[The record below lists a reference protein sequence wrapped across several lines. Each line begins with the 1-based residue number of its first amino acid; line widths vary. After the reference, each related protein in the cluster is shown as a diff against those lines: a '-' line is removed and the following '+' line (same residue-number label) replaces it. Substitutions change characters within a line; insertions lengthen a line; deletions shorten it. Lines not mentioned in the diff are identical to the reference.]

1 MVLKTNKEMN
11 IKSIG
16 SKIKGNPTKMEG
28 TVYSILIICGI
39 SHFLNDMIQS
49 IIPSIYPII
58 KDKFDFSFAQIGI
71 ITLMFQMASSILQP
85 FTGLYADK
93 HPRPYALSVGMCFT
107 LIGLLMLAFSENYL
121 LILLSVSIVGLGSS
135 VFHPTASRVAQ
146 LASGGRKS
154 LAQSIFQVG
163 GNGGSATGPL
173 LAALIILPFGQHA
186 ISWFALA
193 ALLAALIMIRLG
205 AWYKA
210 RLVYVVTHP
219 QKNVTLSN
227 DISKRAKYGALFILV
242 LLIFSKY
249 FYTSCITSYFTFFLI
264 DKFGISVQAS
274 QLCLFVF
281 LAAFAIGTVA
291 GGMLGDKFGR
301 KYVIWFSILGAAPFA
316 LIMPFANLFWTL
328 VCTFLSGLIIASA
341 FSSIVV
347 YATDLMPDKVG
358 LIAGIFFGLMFG
370 LGGLGSAFFGWLA
383 DKTSIEFIFQV
394 SAFLPLLGIIA
405 GFLPN
410 TQKKRS

>member
-1 MVLKTNKEMN
+1 
-11 IKSIG
+11 
-16 SKIKGNPTKMEG
+16 MEG

-58 KDKFDFSFAQIGI
+58 KDKFGFSFAQIGI

-163 GNGGSATGPL
+163 GNGGSAIGPL

>member
-1 MVLKTNKEMN
+1 MN
-11 IKSIG
+11 LSTIG
-16 SKIKGNPTKMEG
+16 NKIKGNHTMTEG
-28 TVYSILIICGI
+28 TMYSMLIICGI

-49 IIPSIYPII
+49 IIPSIYPIL
-58 KDKFDFSFAQIGI
+58 KDTFDFSFAQIGI
-71 ITLMFQMASSILQP
+71 ITLIFQMTSSILQP

-93 HPRPYALSVGMCFT
+93 HPRPYALSIGMCFT
-107 LIGLLMLAFSENYL
+107 LVGLLVLAFAENYL
-121 LILLSVSIVGLGSS
+121 LILLSVSVVGLGSS
-135 VFHPTASRVAQ
+135 IFHPTASRVAQ
-146 LASGGRKS
+146 LASGGKKS

-163 GNGGSATGPL
+163 GNGGSALGPL
-173 LAALIILPFGQHA
+173 LAAAIILPFGQHS
-186 ISWFALA
+186 ISFFALA
-193 ALLAALIMIRLG
+193 ALLAAIIMIRLG
-205 AWYKA
+205 SWYKA
-210 RLVYVVTHP
+210 RMAYATKHP
-219 QKNVTLSN
+219 QKTVGINTN
-227 DISKRAKYGALFILV
+227 ISKRAKYGALAILIMLV
-242 LLIFSKY
+242 FSKY

-264 DKFGISVQAS
+264 DKFGISVGAS

-291 GGMLGDKFGR
+291 GGLLGDKFGR
-301 KYVIWFSILGAAPFA
+301 KYVIWFSILGSAPFA
-316 LIMPFANLFWTL
+316 LIMPYANFAWTI

-394 SAFLPLLGIIA
+394 SSYLPLLGIIA

-410 TQKKRS
+410 TQTRK

>member
-1 MVLKTNKEMN
+1 MN
-11 IKSIG
+11 LSTIG
-16 SKIKGNPTKMEG
+16 NKIKGNHTMTEG
-28 TVYSILIICGI
+28 TMYSMLIICGI

-49 IIPSIYPII
+49 IIPSIYPIL

-71 ITLMFQMASSILQP
+71 ITLIFQMTSSILQP

-93 HPRPYALSVGMCFT
+93 HPRPYALSMGMCFT
-107 LIGLLMLAFSENYL
+107 LVGLLVLAFAENYL
-121 LILLSVSIVGLGSS
+121 LILLSVSVVGLGSS
-135 VFHPTASRVAQ
+135 IFHPTASRVAQ
-146 LASGGRKS
+146 LASGGKKS

-163 GNGGSATGPL
+163 GNGGSALGPL
-173 LAALIILPFGQHA
+173 LAAAIILPFGQHS
-186 ISWFALA
+186 ISFFALA
-193 ALLAALIMIRLG
+193 ALLAAIIMIRLG
-205 AWYKA
+205 SWYKA
-210 RLVYVVTHP
+210 RMAYATKHP
-219 QKNVTLSN
+219 QKTVGINTN
-227 DISKRAKYGALFILV
+227 ISKRAKYGALAILIMLV
-242 LLIFSKY
+242 FSKY

-264 DKFGISVQAS
+264 DKFGISVGAS

-291 GGMLGDKFGR
+291 GGLLGDKFGR
-301 KYVIWFSILGAAPFA
+301 KYVIWFSILGSAPFA
-316 LIMPFANLFWTL
+316 LIMPYANFAWTI

-394 SAFLPLLGIIA
+394 SSYLPLLGIIA

-410 TQKKRS
+410 TQTRK

>member
-1 MVLKTNKEMN
+1 MN
-11 IKSIG
+11 LSTIG
-16 SKIKGNPTKMEG
+16 NKIKGNHTMTEG
-28 TVYSILIICGI
+28 TMYSMLIICGI

-49 IIPSIYPII
+49 IIPSIYPIL

-71 ITLMFQMASSILQP
+71 ITLIFQMTSSILQP

-93 HPRPYALSVGMCFT
+93 HPRPYALSIGMCFT
-107 LIGLLMLAFSENYL
+107 LVGLLVLAFAENYL
-121 LILLSVSIVGLGSS
+121 LILLSVSVVGLGSS
-135 VFHPTASRVAQ
+135 IFHPTASRVAQ
-146 LASGGRKS
+146 LASGGKKS

-163 GNGGSATGPL
+163 GNGGSALGPL
-173 LAALIILPFGQHA
+173 LAAAIILPFGQHS
-186 ISWFALA
+186 ISFFALA
-193 ALLAALIMIRLG
+193 ALLAAVIMVRLG
-205 AWYKA
+205 SWYKA
-210 RLVYVVTHP
+210 RMAYATKHP
-219 QKNVTLSN
+219 QKTVGINTN
-227 DISKRAKYGALFILV
+227 ISKRAKYGALAILIMLV
-242 LLIFSKY
+242 FSKY

-264 DKFGISVQAS
+264 DKFGISVGAS

-291 GGMLGDKFGR
+291 GGLLGDKFGR
-301 KYVIWFSILGAAPFA
+301 KYVIWFSILGSAPFA
-316 LIMPFANLFWTL
+316 LIMPYANFAWTI

-394 SAFLPLLGIIA
+394 SSYLPLLGIIA

-410 TQKKRS
+410 TQTRK

>member
-1 MVLKTNKEMN
+1 MT
-11 IKSIG
+11 
-16 SKIKGNPTKMEG
+16 EG
-28 TVYSILIICGI
+28 TVYSILVICGI

-49 IIPSIYPII
+49 IIPSIYPIL

-71 ITLMFQMASSILQP
+71 ITLVFQMTSSILQP

-93 HPRPYALSVGMCFT
+93 HPRPYALSIGMCFT
-107 LIGLLMLAFSENYL
+107 LTGLLVLAFAEYYWAI
-121 LILLSVSIVGLGSS
+121 LIAVSVVGFGSS
-135 VFHPTASRVAQ
+135 VFHPTASRVTQ
-146 LASGGRKS
+146 LASGGKKS

-163 GNGGSATGPL
+163 GNGGSALGPL
-173 LAALIILPFGQHA
+173 LAALIVLPYGQHS
-186 ISWFALA
+186 ISWFAIA
-193 ALLAALIMIRLG
+193 AMLAALIMVRLG

-210 RLVYVVTHP
+210 KLQYVVNHP
-219 QKNVTLSN
+219 QKTVGLNN
-227 DISKRAKYGALFILV
+227 NISKRAKYGALAILI
-242 LLIFSKY
+242 LLVFSKY

-264 DKFGISVQAS
+264 DKFGVSVKAS
-274 QLCLFVF
+274 QLFLFVF

-301 KYVIWFSILGAAPFA
+301 KYVIWFSILGEAPFA
-316 LIMPFANLFWTL
+316 LAMPYVNLTWTII
-328 VCTFLSGLIIASA
+328 CCFLSGLIIASA

-358 LIAGIFFGLMFG
+358 MIAGIFFGLMFG

-383 DKTSIEFIFQV
+383 DKTSIEYIFQV
-394 SAFLPLLGIIA
+394 SSLLPLLGIIA

-410 TQKKRS
+410 TQKTKNIVAKDTGKKG

>member
-1 MVLKTNKEMN
+1 MN

-16 SKIKGNPTKMEG
+16 NKIKGHPTMTEG
-28 TVYSILIICGI
+28 TMYSMLVICGI

-71 ITLMFQMASSILQP
+71 ITLVFQMTSSILQP
-85 FTGLYADK
+85 FTGLYADR
-93 HPRPYALSVGMCFT
+93 HPRPYALSIGMCFT
-107 LIGLLMLAFSENYL
+107 LTGLLMLAFADNYL
-121 LILLSVSIVGLGSS
+121 LILLAVSIVGFGSS

-154 LAQSIFQVG
+154 LAQAIFQVG
-163 GNGGSATGPL
+163 GNGGSALGPL

-186 ISWFALA
+186 ISWFAIA
-193 ALLAALIMIRLG
+193 ALLAAIIMVRLG
-205 AWYKA
+205 AWYKE
-210 RLVYVVTHP
+210 RLVYSVKHP
-219 QKNVTLSN
+219 QKATGLNTH
-227 DISKRAKYGALFILV
+227 ISKRAKYGALGILI
-242 LLIFSKY
+242 LLVFSKY

-264 DKFGISVQAS
+264 DKFGITVQAS
-274 QLCLFVF
+274 QICLFVF
-281 LAAFAIGTVA
+281 LAAFAIGTLA
-291 GGMLGDKFGR
+291 GGMFGDRFGR

-316 LIMPFANLFWTL
+316 IAMPYANFTL
-328 VCTFLSGLIIASA
+328 TIVCTFLSGLIIASA

-383 DKTSIEFIFQV
+383 DLTSIEFIFQV
-394 SAFLPLLGIIA
+394 SAFLPLLGVIA
-405 GFLPN
+405 GFLPD
-410 TQKKRS
+410 TQKKEENTKA

>member
-1 MVLKTNKEMN
+1 MN

-16 SKIKGNPTKMEG
+16 CKIKGNPTMVEG
-28 TVYSILIICGI
+28 TVYSMLIICSI

-49 IIPSIYPII
+49 IIPSIYPIV
-58 KDKFDFSFAQIGI
+58 KDKFG
-71 ITLMFQMASSILQP
+71 
-85 FTGLYADK
+85 
-93 HPRPYALSVGMCFT
+93 V
-107 LIGLLMLAFSENYL
+107 
-121 LILLSVSIVGLGSS
+121 
-135 VFHPTASRVAQ
+135 
-146 LASGGRKS
+146 
-154 LAQSIFQVG
+154 
-163 GNGGSATGPL
+163 
-173 LAALIILPFGQHA
+173 
-186 ISWFALA
+186 
-193 ALLAALIMIRLG
+193 
-205 AWYKA
+205 
-210 RLVYVVTHP
+210 
-219 QKNVTLSN
+219 
-227 DISKRAKYGALFILV
+227 
-242 LLIFSKY
+242 
-249 FYTSCITSYFTFFLI
+249 
-264 DKFGISVQAS
+264 SVQTS

-316 LIMPFANLFWTL
+316 IAMPFVNFTWTII
-328 VCTFLSGLIIASA
+328 CTFLSGLIIASA

-410 TQKKRS
+410 TQKRSVEETDENAK

>member
-163 GNGGSATGPL
+163 GNGGSAIGPL

-219 QKNVTLSN
+219 QKNVALNN

-410 TQKKRS
+410 TQKKMK

>member
-1 MVLKTNKEMN
+1 MN
-11 IKSIG
+11 IQSIG

-28 TVYSILIICGI
+28 TAYSILVICGI

-71 ITLMFQMASSILQP
+71 ITLMFQMTSSILQP

-107 LIGLLMLAFSENYL
+107 LIGLLMLAFSEHYL

-163 GNGGSATGPL
+163 GNGGSAIGPL
-173 LAALIILPFGQHA
+173 LAALIILPFGQAA

-193 ALLAALIMIRLG
+193 ALAAALIMIRLG

-210 RLVYVVTHP
+210 RLAYVVTHP
-219 QKNVTLSN
+219 QKNITTN
-227 DISKRAKYGALFILV
+227 NAISKLAKYGALLILV

-264 DKFGISVQAS
+264 DKFGISVRAS

-316 LIMPFANLFWTL
+316 LIMPYANLTWTII
-328 VCTFLSGLIIASA
+328 CTFLAGLIIASA

-394 SAFLPLLGIIA
+394 SAFLPLLGVIA
-405 GFLPN
+405 AFLPN
-410 TQKKRS
+410 TQKKKR

>member
-1 MVLKTNKEMN
+1 MN

-16 SKIKGNPTKMEG
+16 NKIKGHPTMTEG
-28 TVYSILIICGI
+28 TVYSMLVICGI

-71 ITLMFQMASSILQP
+71 ITLVFQMTSSILQP
-85 FTGLYADK
+85 FTGLYADR
-93 HPRPYALSVGMCFT
+93 HPRPYALSIGMCFT
-107 LIGLLMLAFSENYL
+107 LTGLLMLAFAGNYL
-121 LILLSVSIVGLGSS
+121 MILLAVSIVGFGSS

-154 LAQSIFQVG
+154 LAQAIFQVG
-163 GNGGSATGPL
+163 GNGGSALGPL

-186 ISWFALA
+186 ISWFAIA
-193 ALLAALIMIRLG
+193 ALLAAIIMVRLG
-205 AWYKA
+205 AWYKE
-210 RLVYVVTHP
+210 RLVYSVKHP
-219 QKNVTLSN
+219 QKATGLNTH
-227 DISKRAKYGALFILV
+227 ISKRAKYGALGILI
-242 LLIFSKY
+242 LLVFSKY

-264 DKFGISVQAS
+264 DKFGITVQAS
-274 QLCLFVF
+274 QICLFVF
-281 LAAFAIGTVA
+281 LAAFAIGTLA
-291 GGMLGDKFGR
+291 GGMFGDRFGR

-316 LIMPFANLFWTL
+316 IAMPYANFTL
-328 VCTFLSGLIIASA
+328 TIVCTFLSGLIIASA

-383 DKTSIEFIFQV
+383 DLTSIEFIFQV
-394 SAFLPLLGIIA
+394 SAFLPLLGVIA

-410 TQKKRS
+410 TQKEEEKTKA

>member
-1 MVLKTNKEMN
+1 MKLKN
-11 IKSIG
+11 ISQKL
-16 SKIKGNPTKMEG
+16 KGNPTMTEG
-28 TVYSILIICGI
+28 TVYSMLVICGI

-49 IIPSIYPII
+49 IIPSIYPIL
-58 KDKFDFSFAQIGI
+58 KANFDFSFAQIGI
-71 ITLMFQMASSILQP
+71 ITLVFQMTSSILQP
-85 FTGLYADK
+85 FTGLYADR

-107 LIGLLMLAFSENYL
+107 LTGLLLLAFANNYL
-121 LILLSVSIVGLGSS
+121 AILIAVSIVGFGSS
-135 VFHPTASRVAQ
+135 VFHPTASRVTQ
-146 LASGGRKS
+146 MASGGKKS

-163 GNGGSATGPL
+163 GNGGSALGPL
-173 LAALIILPFGQHA
+173 LAAIIILPYGQHS

-210 RLVYVVTHP
+210 RLKYIVKHP
-219 QKNVTLSN
+219 QKTPKLNTN
-227 DISKRAKYGALFILV
+227 ISKRAKYGALAILI
-242 LLIFSKY
+242 LLVFSKY

-264 DKFGISVQAS
+264 DKFGVSVRAS
-274 QLCLFVF
+274 QLFLFVF

-291 GGMLGDKFGR
+291 GGMLGDRFGR

-316 LIMPFANLFWTL
+316 LAMPYVGLTWTI
-328 VCTFLSGLIIASA
+328 VCCFLSGLIIASA

-358 LIAGIFFGLMFG
+358 MIAGVFFGLMFG

-405 GFLPN
+405 GLLPN
-410 TQKKRS
+410 TQKTK

>member
-1 MVLKTNKEMN
+1 MT
-11 IKSIG
+11 
-16 SKIKGNPTKMEG
+16 EG
-28 TVYSILIICGI
+28 TVYSMLVICGI

-49 IIPSIYPII
+49 IIPSIYPIL
-58 KDKFDFSFAQIGI
+58 KANFDFSFAQIGL
-71 ITLMFQMASSILQP
+71 ITLVFQMTSSILQP
-85 FTGLYADK
+85 FTGLYADR

-107 LIGLLMLAFSENYL
+107 LTGLLLLAFANNYL
-121 LILLSVSIVGLGSS
+121 AILVAVSIVGFGSS
-135 VFHPTASRVAQ
+135 VFHPTASRVTQ
-146 LASGGRKS
+146 MASGGKKS

-163 GNGGSATGPL
+163 GNGGSALGPL
-173 LAALIILPFGQHA
+173 LAAIIILPYGQHS

-210 RLVYVVTHP
+210 RLKYIVKHP
-219 QKNVTLSN
+219 QKTPELNTN
-227 DISKRAKYGALFILV
+227 ISKRAKYGALAILI
-242 LLIFSKY
+242 LLVFSKY

-264 DKFGISVQAS
+264 DKFGVSVRAS
-274 QLCLFVF
+274 QLFLFVF

-291 GGMLGDKFGR
+291 GGMLGDRFGR

-316 LIMPFANLFWTL
+316 LAMPYVGLTWTII
-328 VCTFLSGLIIASA
+328 CCFLSGLIIASA

-358 LIAGIFFGLMFG
+358 MIAGVFFGLMFG

-405 GFLPN
+405 GLLPD
-410 TQKKRS
+410 TQKTK

>member
-1 MVLKTNKEMN
+1 MT
-11 IKSIG
+11 
-16 SKIKGNPTKMEG
+16 EG
-28 TVYSILIICGI
+28 TVYSILVICGI

-49 IIPSIYPII
+49 IIPSIYPIL
-58 KDKFDFSFAQIGI
+58 KDKFDFSFAQIGL
-71 ITLMFQMASSILQP
+71 ITLVFQMTSSILQP

-93 HPRPYALSVGMCFT
+93 HPRPYALSIGMCFT
-107 LIGLLMLAFSENYL
+107 LTGLLVLAFAEYYWAI
-121 LILLSVSIVGLGSS
+121 LIAVSVVGFGSS
-135 VFHPTASRVAQ
+135 VFHPTASRVTQ
-146 LASGGRKS
+146 LASGGKKS

-163 GNGGSATGPL
+163 GNGGSALGPL
-173 LAALIILPFGQHA
+173 LAALIVLPYGQHS
-186 ISWFALA
+186 ISWFAIA
-193 ALLAALIMIRLG
+193 ALLAALIMVRLG

-210 RLVYVVTHP
+210 KLQYVVNHP
-219 QKNVTLSN
+219 QKTAELNNNIT
-227 DISKRAKYGALFILV
+227 KRAKYGALAILI
-242 LLIFSKY
+242 LLVFSKY

-264 DKFGISVQAS
+264 DKFGVSVKAS
-274 QLCLFVF
+274 QLFLFVF

-316 LIMPFANLFWTL
+316 LAMPYVNLTWTII
-328 VCTFLSGLIIASA
+328 CCFLSGLIIASA

-358 LIAGIFFGLMFG
+358 MIAGIFFGLMFG

-383 DKTSIEFIFQV
+383 DKTSIEYIFQV
-394 SAFLPLLGIIA
+394 SSLLPLLGIIA

-410 TQKKRS
+410 TQKTKNIVAKDTVKKG

>member
-1 MVLKTNKEMN
+1 MN
-11 IKSIG
+11 LSTIG
-16 SKIKGNPTKMEG
+16 NKIKGNHTMIEG
-28 TVYSILIICGI
+28 TMYSMLIICGI

-49 IIPSIYPII
+49 IIPSIYPIL

-71 ITLMFQMASSILQP
+71 ITLIFQMTSSILQP

-93 HPRPYALSVGMCFT
+93 HPRPYALSIGMCFT
-107 LIGLLMLAFSENYL
+107 LVGLLVLAFAENYL
-121 LILLSVSIVGLGSS
+121 LILLSVSVVGLGSS
-135 VFHPTASRVAQ
+135 IFHPTASRVAQ
-146 LASGGRKS
+146 LASGGKKS

-163 GNGGSATGPL
+163 GNGGSALGPL
-173 LAALIILPFGQHA
+173 LAAAIILPFGQHS
-186 ISWFALA
+186 ISFFALA
-193 ALLAALIMIRLG
+193 ALLAAIIMVRLG
-205 AWYKA
+205 SWYKA
-210 RLVYVVTHP
+210 RMAYATKHP
-219 QKNVTLSN
+219 QKTVGINTN
-227 DISKRAKYGALFILV
+227 ISKRAKYGALAILIMLV
-242 LLIFSKY
+242 FSKY

-264 DKFGISVQAS
+264 DKFGISVGAS

-291 GGMLGDKFGR
+291 GGLLGDKFGR
-301 KYVIWFSILGAAPFA
+301 KYVIWFSILGSAPFA
-316 LIMPFANLFWTL
+316 LIMPYANFAWTI

-394 SAFLPLLGIIA
+394 SSYLPLLGIIA

-410 TQKKRS
+410 TQTRK

>member
-1 MVLKTNKEMN
+1 MN

-16 SKIKGNPTKMEG
+16 NKIKGHPTMTEG
-28 TVYSILIICGI
+28 TMYSMLVICGI

-71 ITLMFQMASSILQP
+71 ITLVFQMTSSILQP
-85 FTGLYADK
+85 FTGLYADR
-93 HPRPYALSVGMCFT
+93 HPRPYALSIGMCFT
-107 LIGLLMLAFSENYL
+107 LTGLLMLAFADNYL
-121 LILLSVSIVGLGSS
+121 LILLAVSIVGFGSS

-154 LAQSIFQVG
+154 LAQAIFQVG
-163 GNGGSATGPL
+163 GNGGSALGPL

-186 ISWFALA
+186 ISWFAIA
-193 ALLAALIMIRLG
+193 ALLAAIIMVRLG
-205 AWYKA
+205 AWYKE
-210 RLVYVVTHP
+210 RLVYSVKHP
-219 QKNVTLSN
+219 QKATGLNTH
-227 DISKRAKYGALFILV
+227 ISKRAKYGALGILI
-242 LLIFSKY
+242 LLVFSKY

-264 DKFGISVQAS
+264 DKFGITVQAS
-274 QLCLFVF
+274 QICLFVF
-281 LAAFAIGTVA
+281 LAAFAIGTLA
-291 GGMLGDKFGR
+291 GGMFGDRFGR

-316 LIMPFANLFWTL
+316 IAMPYANFTL
-328 VCTFLSGLIIASA
+328 TIVCTFLSGLIIASA

-383 DKTSIEFIFQV
+383 DLTSIEFIFQV
-394 SAFLPLLGIIA
+394 SAFLPLLGVIA

-410 TQKKRS
+410 TQKKEEKIKV

>member
-1 MVLKTNKEMN
+1 MN
-11 IKSIG
+11 IQSIG

-28 TVYSILIICGI
+28 TVYSILVICGI

-71 ITLMFQMASSILQP
+71 ITLMFQMTSSILQP

-107 LIGLLMLAFSENYL
+107 LIGLLMLAFSEHYL

-163 GNGGSATGPL
+163 GNGGSAIGPL
-173 LAALIILPFGQHA
+173 LAALIILPFGQAA

-193 ALLAALIMIRLG
+193 ALAAALIMIRLG

-210 RLVYVVTHP
+210 RLAYVVTHP
-219 QKNVTLSN
+219 QKNITTN
-227 DISKRAKYGALFILV
+227 NAISKLAKYGALLILV

-264 DKFGISVQAS
+264 DKFGISVRAS

-316 LIMPFANLFWTL
+316 LIMPYANLTWTII
-328 VCTFLSGLIIASA
+328 CTFLAGLIIASA

-394 SAFLPLLGIIA
+394 SAFLPLLGVIA
-405 GFLPN
+405 AFLPN
-410 TQKKRS
+410 TQKKKR

>member
-1 MVLKTNKEMN
+1 
-11 IKSIG
+11 
-16 SKIKGNPTKMEG
+16 MEG

>member
-1 MVLKTNKEMN
+1 
-11 IKSIG
+11 
-16 SKIKGNPTKMEG
+16 MEG

-163 GNGGSATGPL
+163 GNGGSAIGPL

-219 QKNVTLSN
+219 QKNVTQNN
-227 DISKRAKYGALFILV
+227 DISKRAKYGALLILV

>member
-1 MVLKTNKEMN
+1 MN
-11 IKSIG
+11 IKAIS
-16 SKIKGNPTKMEG
+16 SKLKGNPTMVEG
-28 TVYSILIICGI
+28 TVYSMLVICSI

-49 IIPSIYPII
+49 IIPAIYPIM
-58 KDKFDFSFAQIGI
+58 KDKFNYSFAQIGI
-71 ITLMFQMASSILQP
+71 ITLVFQMTSSILQP
-85 FTGLYADK
+85 FTGSYADK

-107 LIGLLMLAFSENYL
+107 LIGLLLLAFAENYFI
-121 LILLSVSIVGLGSS
+121 ILLAVSVVGFGSS
-135 VFHPTASRVAQ
+135 IFHPTASLVTQ
-146 LASGGRKS
+146 LASGGKKS

-163 GNGGSATGPL
+163 GNGGSAVGPL
-173 LAALIILPFGQHA
+173 LAAIIILPFGQHA

-193 ALLAALIMIRLG
+193 ALLAAVIMIRLG
-205 AWYKA
+205 TWYRAKLSYA
-210 RLVYVVTHP
+210 VTHQSAQP
-219 QKNVTLSN
+219 LINH
-227 DISKRAKYGALFILV
+227 DISRRTKYGALLILI

-249 FYTSCITSYFTFFLI
+249 FYTACITSYFTFFLI
-264 DKFGISVQAS
+264 DKFGVSVQTS

-281 LAAFAIGTVA
+281 LLAFAIGTVA

-316 LIMPFANLFWTL
+316 IAMPFVNFTWTII
-328 VCTFLSGLIIASA
+328 CTFLSGLIIASA

-383 DKTSIEFIFQV
+383 DKTSIEYIFQV

-405 GFLPN
+405 GLLPN
-410 TQKKRS
+410 TQKVNRRK

>member
-1 MVLKTNKEMN
+1 MN
-11 IKSIG
+11 LSTIG
-16 SKIKGNPTKMEG
+16 NKIKGNHTMTEG
-28 TVYSILIICGI
+28 TVYSMLIICGI

-49 IIPSIYPII
+49 IIPSIYPIL

-71 ITLMFQMASSILQP
+71 ITLIFQMTSSILQP

-107 LIGLLMLAFSENYL
+107 LVGLLVLAFAENYL
-121 LILLSVSIVGLGSS
+121 LILLAVSVVGLGSS

-146 LASGGRKS
+146 LASGGKKS

-163 GNGGSATGPL
+163 GNGGSALGPL
-173 LAALIILPFGQHA
+173 LAAALILPFGQHS
-186 ISWFALA
+186 ISFFALA
-193 ALLAALIMIRLG
+193 ALLAAIIMVRLG
-205 AWYKA
+205 SWYKA
-210 RLVYVVTHP
+210 RMAYATKHP
-219 QKNVTLSN
+219 QKTVGINTN
-227 DISKRAKYGALFILV
+227 ISKRAKYGALVILIMLV
-242 LLIFSKY
+242 FSKY

-264 DKFGISVQAS
+264 DKFGISVGAS

-291 GGMLGDKFGR
+291 GGLLGDKFGR
-301 KYVIWFSILGAAPFA
+301 KYVIWFSILGSAPFA
-316 LIMPFANLFWTL
+316 LIMPYANFAWTI

-394 SAFLPLLGIIA
+394 SAYLPLLGIIA

-410 TQKKRS
+410 TQTCK

>member
-1 MVLKTNKEMN
+1 M
-11 IKSIG
+11 
-16 SKIKGNPTKMEG
+16 
-28 TVYSILIICGI
+28 ICGI

-49 IIPSIYPII
+49 IIPSIYPIL

-71 ITLMFQMASSILQP
+71 ITLVFQMTSSILQP

-93 HPRPYALSVGMCFT
+93 HPRPYALSIGMCFT
-107 LIGLLMLAFSENYL
+107 LTGLLVLAFAEYYWAI
-121 LILLSVSIVGLGSS
+121 LIAVSVVGFGSS
-135 VFHPTASRVAQ
+135 VFHPTASRVTQ
-146 LASGGRKS
+146 LASGGKKS

-163 GNGGSATGPL
+163 GNGGSALGPL
-173 LAALIILPFGQHA
+173 LAALIVLPYGQHS
-186 ISWFALA
+186 ISWFAIA
-193 ALLAALIMIRLG
+193 AMLAALIMVRLG

-210 RLVYVVTHP
+210 KLQYVVNHP
-219 QKNVTLSN
+219 QKTAGLNNNIT
-227 DISKRAKYGALFILV
+227 KRAKYGALAILI
-242 LLIFSKY
+242 LLVFSKY

-264 DKFGISVQAS
+264 DKFGVSVKAS
-274 QLCLFVF
+274 QLFLFVF

-316 LIMPFANLFWTL
+316 LAMPYVNLTWTII
-328 VCTFLSGLIIASA
+328 CCFLSGLIIASA

-358 LIAGIFFGLMFG
+358 MIAGIFFGLMFG

-383 DKTSIEFIFQV
+383 DKTSIEYIFQV
-394 SAFLPLLGIIA
+394 SSLLPLLGIIA

-410 TQKKRS
+410 TQKTKNIVAKDTSKKG